1 MPEILQ
7 AVLVGLA
14 VIALLGVVLE
24 DVIHVNKAKVTLFL
38 GTFSWFL
45 LYVFH
50 SDSEE
55 HSQAI
60 AKGFEENVAEIAS
73 LWLFLVA
80 AMTFVAYLNKKGM
93 IENVIHLFM
102 PKQITERSL
111 LFLTAIFCFVFSSLA
126 DNITATLVSVTLI
139 LSLNLPTKK
148 TIRFA
153 TLVVFAVNSGGVSLI
168 TGDVTTL
175 MIFLEGKVDI
185 LDLLMLS
192 LPAFTAVMV
201 LALLLSR
208 GMSDTVEISIKKSEV
223 RTVDILIAIAF
234 LGTII
239 STIVANVLFGIPPV
253 LMFLMGMATMFLI
266 ARFFNDDEEEEQS
279 ILEYIR
285 VIEFETLLFFLGIL
299 LLVGMLKEIEVLDS
313 IVRMYEVLPPSIAN
327 FLMGVLSSVIDNV
340 PLTAALLKAGIVM
353 TEAEW
358 LGLTYA
364 VGVGGSLLVIG
375 SAAGIVAMSKIEG
388 LTFGSYAR
396 YSAILLIVYAIGYL
410 ASVAM
415 AQLALGS
422 PT

>member
-1 MPEILQ
+1 MPVILEFI
-7 AVLVGLA
+7 LIGLA
-14 VIALLGVVLE
+14 AIALLGVVLE
-24 DVIHVNKAKVTLFL
+24 DVIHVNKAKITLFL

-50 SDSEE
+50 TGSPEE
-55 HSQAI
+55 AESI

-102 PKQITERSL
+102 PKRIKERSL

-126 DNITATLVSVTLI
+126 DNITATLVSVTLV
-139 LSLNLPTKK
+139 LSLNLSTKK

-153 TLVVFAVNSGGVSLI
+153 TLVVFAVNSGGVALI

-175 MIFLEGKVDI
+175 MIFLEQKVDI
-185 LDLLMLS
+185 LDLLLLS
-192 LPAFTAVMV
+192 APAFSAVML

-208 GMSDTVEISIKKSEV
+208 GMKDTVEINIKRNEV
-223 RTVDILIAIAF
+223 RSVDLLIGAAF
-234 LGTII
+234 LCTII
-239 STIVANVLFGIPPV
+239 STIVANVLFNIPPV

-266 ARFFNDDEEEEQS
+266 ARFFDSEEKEDPS

-313 IVRMYEVLPPSIAN
+313 IVRMYEIMPPVVAN
-327 FLMGVLSSVIDNV
+327 FLMGVMSSAIDNV

-353 TEAEW
+353 SEAEW

-375 SAAGIVAMSKIEG
+375 SAAGIVAMSKVNG

-396 YSAILLIVYAIGYL
+396 YSLLLLFVYTVGYIASMGL
-410 ASVAM
+410 ASLLVH
-415 AQLALGS
+415 
-422 PT
+422 